1 MFSPIAA
8 KLREKYDGIFVASEY
23 TDTPARF
30 PAVTIIEISNV
41 VLKKMITTT
50 IENASKIAF
59 EVNCFSNKVG
69 GAKIQARDIIE
80 TVDKEFEKL
89 GFARIMMAPT
99 PNIADATIYRITA
112 RYEGIVAPEYGL
124 DGITYRVYIN

>member
-41 VLKKMITTT
+41 VVKKMITTT

-80 TVDKEFEKL
+80 TVDFLIFLQRSVVFNLRKQFSYLNSNSKL
-89 GFARIMMAPT
+89 SI
-99 PNIADATIYRITA
+99 
-112 RYEGIVAPEYGL
+112 L
-124 DGITYRVYIN
+124 